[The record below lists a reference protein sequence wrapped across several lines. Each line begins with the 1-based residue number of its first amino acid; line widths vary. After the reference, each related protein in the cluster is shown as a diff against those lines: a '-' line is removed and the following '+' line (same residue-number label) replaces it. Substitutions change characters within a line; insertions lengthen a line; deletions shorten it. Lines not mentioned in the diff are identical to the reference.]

1 MNDLTPVLSHAEA
14 AAHLKITEAQLTT
27 LATGPRPK
35 IGSLKL
41 GRVRVFPVTVLEEF
55 IEAATIPAAKPNP
68 WGLTDSSARRVRK
81 SA

>member
-1 MNDLTPVLSHAEA
+1 MNDLTPVLSLAEA
-14 AAHLKITEAQLTT
+14 AAHLKLTETQLTA

-35 IGSLKL
+35 IGSLRL
-41 GRVRVFPVTVLEEF
+41 GRVRVFPLTVIEEF
-55 IEAATIPAAKPNP
+55 IEAATTHAAKPNP